1 MDHNFA
7 LFNVFC
13 ICLLS
18 LDLKNRLAA
27 SVVPTGRT
35 RTRVKEICRK
45 EVILKASHWWISN
58 TKVTKVLSLGL
69 VYFRSFWYVAVF
81 WWFLCIYMKR
91 ERVHKKKKTKERK
104 TDFAPWVITWVTKSD
119 WWAYVAL
126 FLFIFWIE
134 FVFYFSFT
142 NRTFFLG
149 C

>member
-27 SVVPTGRT
+27 SVVPIGRT

-45 EVILKASHWWISN
+45 EVILKASCHWWISN

-69 VYFRSFWYVAVF
+69 VYLRSFWYVAVF
-81 WWFLCIYMKR
+81 WWFLCYIWR
-91 ERVHKKKKTKERK
+91 EKEFIKKNEREKDWPWHLGHNLGHKEWLVDVRC
-104 TDFAPWVITWVTKSD
+104 VIPSHFLNGICFL
-119 WWAYVAL
+119 L
-126 FLFIFWIE
+126 FLHE
-134 FVFYFSFT
+134 
-142 NRTFFLG
+142 
-149 C
+149 